1 MAIGTVKW
9 FNDRWNMRLS
19 RAQKANRQPAP
30 GRSRPW
36 HNRSPVILKQK
47 LEGFYSCH
55 AKAQEGCAEYWV
67 KVLPLRGAVNSNV
80 DSIKRGLLEEGYS
93 DAEIEVAREQ
103 LHQLNQQQGWY

>member
-1 MAIGTVKW
+1 M
-9 FNDRWNMRLS
+9 
-19 RAQKANRQPAP
+19 
-30 GRSRPW
+30 
-36 HNRSPVILKQK
+36 ILKQK